1 MVVNALQNI
10 LMRRAET
17 TTSTTFKRFA
27 LAYFV
32 TPRVWQKPL
41 RVGRLSPFAITFKFY
56 ILKIID
62 VNRVSIVRILIT
74 RYPINSM
81 FSIIVIIIIKRHN
94 THFLNI
100 LRNGRGCYLSNRE
113 EKSRRKD
120 TSRITSSRIIF
131 CEKRWFFRHTRSTTL
146 GLPIETNVGHPPS
159 LDPRQWKT
167 RERLIFSPL
176 YARVC
181 VRRQN
186 LKRPLTSP

>member
-1 MVVNALQNI
+1 MPSIFNRCPMVVNALQNI

-32 TPRVWQKPL
+32 TPRVLAKPL

-81 FSIIVIIIIKRHN
+81 FSIIVIIIIKRRN

-100 LRNGRGCYLSNRE
+100 LRTRNGKGCYFPT
-113 EKSRRKD
+113 EKKNLPMTKD
-120 TSRITSSRIIF
+120 TSRITSSRVIF
-131 CEKRWFFRHTRSTTL
+131 CEKR
-146 GLPIETNVGHPPS
+146 
-159 LDPRQWKT
+159 
-167 RERLIFSPL
+167 
-176 YARVC
+176 
-181 VRRQN
+181 
-186 LKRPLTSP
+186 